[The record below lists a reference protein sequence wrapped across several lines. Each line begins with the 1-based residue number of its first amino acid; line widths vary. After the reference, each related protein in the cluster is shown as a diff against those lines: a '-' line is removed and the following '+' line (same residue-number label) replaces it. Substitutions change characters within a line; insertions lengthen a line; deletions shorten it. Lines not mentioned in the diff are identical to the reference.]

1 MNRPQ
6 KRHPLR
12 TFGVV
17 FSFTVCLL
25 MAGAGFAIADY
36 NTRSSGVGNDA
47 AALEAQAPLNEPL
60 KENDPGPADAAKTAA
75 EGLWAFLPPSW
86 KASIWMVEG
95 EIRLACETIA
105 ALFS

>member
-36 NTRSSGVGNDA
+36 NTRSSG
-47 AALEAQAPLNEPL
+47 
-60 KENDPGPADAAKTAA
+60 GPADAAKTAA

>member
-47 AALEAQAPLNEPL
+47 AALEAQSPLNEPL
-60 KENDPGPADAAKTAA
+60 KENDPGPADAA
-75 EGLWAFLPPSW
+75 PSW

>member
-47 AALEAQAPLNEPL
+47 AA
-60 KENDPGPADAAKTAA
+60 A